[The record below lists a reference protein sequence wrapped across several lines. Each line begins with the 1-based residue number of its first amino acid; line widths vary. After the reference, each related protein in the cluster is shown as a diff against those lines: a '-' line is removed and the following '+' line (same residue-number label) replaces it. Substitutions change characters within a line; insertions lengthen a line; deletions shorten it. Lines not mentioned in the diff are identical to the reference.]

1 MKFRITMTL
10 LLLGLV
16 MIFAVQ
22 NVAVVDLKFL
32 IWHGSIPRSLLI
44 FLMLLI
50 GIAIGWFARVIVAG
64 AVRARDG
71 MPVGA
76 GLMLRYMT

>member
-64 AVRARDG
+64 ASR
-71 MPVGA
+71 MKSP
-76 GLMLRYMT
+76 

>member
-32 IWHGSIPRSLLI
+32 IGHGSIPRSLLI

-64 AVRARDG
+64 ASR
-71 MPVGA
+71 MKSP
-76 GLMLRYMT
+76 